1 VEDSAQPGR
10 THDLIRRPH
19 QIAPTAFVADNATVL
34 GDVTI
39 GAESSIW
46 FGTVIRGDVERI
58 SIGAQTNIQDL
69 CLLHADP
76 GFPCVIGDRV
86 TVGHGAIVHGA
97 TVEDEALVGI
107 RAVVLNGARIGRGSI
122 VGAGALI
129 PENFEVPPKTLFV
142 GVPARFV
149 RATTPA
155 DQQRARHAWENYA
168 AAAKTARN
176 R

>member
-1 VEDSAQPGR
+1 MNAGR
-10 THDLIRRPH
+10 KHDLIHRPQ
-19 QIAPTAFVADNATVL
+19 QIAPTAFVADNSTIL
-34 GDVTI
+34 GDVTL
-39 GAESSIW
+39 GAESSVW

-58 SIGAQTNIQDL
+58 EIGAQTNIQDL

-76 GFPCVIGDRV
+76 GFPCVIGERV

-97 TVEDEALVGI
+97 TVEHEALIGI

-122 VGAGALI
+122 VGAGALV
-129 PENFEVPPKTLFV
+129 PENFEVPPGTLFV

-155 DQQRARHAWENYA
+155 DQQRAKHAWQNYVSA
-168 AAAKTARN
+168 SKTVRS
-176 R
+176 RQIS

>member
-1 VEDSAQPGR
+1 MEDSTKPGR

-19 QIAPTAFVADNATVL
+19 QIAATAFVADNATVL

-76 GFPCVIGDRV
+76 GYPCVIGDRV

-122 VGAGALI
+122 VGAGALV
-129 PENFEVPPKTLFV
+129 PENFEVPPNTLFV

-155 DQQRARHAWENYA
+155 DQQRAKHAWENYV
-168 AAAKTARN
+168 AAAKTLR
-176 R
+176 